1 MRYYFHIRDGAGRI
15 LDREGTD
22 LSGMAAAR
30 LEAAASARDFAIDD
44 LRCGGPISARSIE
57 ISDEHGTILET
68 MAVSAVLTDS

>member
-1 MRYYFHIRDGAGRI
+1 
-15 LDREGTD
+15 
-22 LSGMAAAR
+22 MAAAR